1 MIRNPVVAGTFY
13 PSDREHLS
21 SMITDFMSSNDREPD
36 SSITGLVSPH
46 AGYVYSGAVAGA
58 AFASAPAVVS
68 TVVILAPTHSYPVHG
83 ASVYRGEG
91 YLTPLG
97 VAVIDSEITSGLLD
111 SGLSFQAA
119 AHRGEHS
126 AEVQIP
132 FIQTKWPDASIV
144 VVLQGSVF
152 DGHSRTLAENL
163 HDVLKSKKD
172 ILIVASSDLSHY
184 HPYSEAERMD
194 RKVIEAFTSGNPDN
208 LNAVLSGGSEACGGG
223 PMLTLM
229 HYSMLNGSE
238 KFGEIMWDTS
248 ATASGDRNSV
258 VGYFAGY
265 TAKEARE

>member
-1 MIRNPVVAGTFY
+1 MIRNPVVAGKFY

-21 SMITDFMSSNDREPD
+21 SMITDFMSLKGIEPD
-36 SSITGLVSPH
+36 SSITGIVSPH

-58 AFASAPAVVS
+58 AFASAPAGVS
-68 TVVILAPTHSYPVHG
+68 TVVILAPSHGYPVHG
-83 ASVYRGEG
+83 ASVYEGEG

-97 VAVIDSEITSGLLD
+97 VAMIDSEITTDLLD
-111 SGLSFQAA
+111 SGLSFQAP
-119 AHRGEHS
+119 AHGREHS

-144 VVLQGSVF
+144 VILQGSVF
-152 DGHSRTLAENL
+152 NGYSRTLAENL
-163 HDVLKSKKD
+163 HDVLKNRED

-184 HPYSEAERMD
+184 HPYDEAKLMD
-194 RKVIEAFTSGNPDN
+194 RKVIDAFVSGYPIN
-208 LNAVLSGGSEACGGG
+208 LNAVLSSGIEACGGG

-229 HYSMLNGSE
+229 HYSIISGSV

-265 TAKEARE
+265 TAKEVQE